1 MSKIIIPQ
9 ERTQISRRSFLG
21 STSKVMAGGALL
33 SALPVERLAHAQASN
48 EPLKLALIGCGGRGS
63 GATNQALNTGKC
75 KLVAMADAYQDR
87 LTSSLSSLK
96 DAHTDKV
103 DVPADRQFVGLEAYK
118 QAIDAAD
125 VVVLATPPGFR
136 PMTYEYAVEK
146 GKHIFMEKPVATDG
160 PGIRKMLAAA
170 EKAKAKNLKVV
181 VGLQRRYQPGYR
193 EVIQRIHDGMIGD
206 VVAMRCY
213 WNGAGVWVNPR
224 QPNQSEMDYQIRNWY
239 YFAWL
244 SGDHIVE
251 QHVHNIDVCNW
262 VKNEFPRKCQ
272 GMGGREVRKGKDYG
286 EIYDH
291 HAVEFEYSDGVR
303 MFSYCRHQPNT
314 WANVSEHIIGTKG
327 VGETDRPHILRGHD
341 RKILYRFRSQEVID
355 PYQQEHDELMD
366 AILNN
371 KTLDNSE
378 YGIKSTLTGIMG
390 RMATYGGQ
398 QVLFDDAMNSEIDL
412 FPAKLGWNEEP
423 RLKPDADGL
432 YPVAVPGKT
441 VTV

>member
-1 MSKIIIPQ
+1 MNKIIVPKQ
-9 ERTQISRRSFLG
+9 HSQVTRRSFLG
-21 STSKVMAGGALL
+21 STSKIMAGGAVL
-33 SALPVERLAHAQASN
+33 SALPVERFANAAAGG

-63 GATNQALNTGKC
+63 GATAQALTTGKC
-75 KLVAMADAYQDR
+75 KLVAMADAFEDR

-96 DAHTDKV
+96 DAHPEKV
-103 DVPADRQFVGLEAYK
+103 SVPGNQQFVGLDAYK
-118 QAIDAAD
+118 AATDIAD
-125 VVVLATPPGFR
+125 VVVLAAPPGFR
-136 PMTYEYAVEK
+136 PMHYEYAVQK

-160 PGIRKMLAAA
+160 PGVRKMLAAA
-170 EKAKAKNLKVV
+170 EEAKKKNLKIV

-193 EVIQRIHDGMIGD
+193 AVIEQIHDGTIGD

-213 WNGAGVWVNPR
+213 WNGAGVWVNER
-224 QPNQSEMDYQIRNWY
+224 QANQSEMEYQLRNWY

-251 QHVHNIDVCNW
+251 QHVHNLDVCNW
-262 VKNEFPRKCQ
+262 VKGEFPRKCQ
-272 GMGGREVRKGKDYG
+272 GMGGREVRDGKEYG

-291 HAVEFEYSDGVR
+291 HAVEFEYPDGVR
-303 MFSYCRHQPNT
+303 MFSFCRHQPNT

-327 VGETDRPHILRGHD
+327 LAETDRPHVIRGHN
-341 RKILYRFRSQEVID
+341 RKILFRYRSREVVD
-355 PYQQEHDELMD
+355 PYQQEHDELFN
-366 AILNN
+366 AIVNN
-371 KTLDNSE
+371 EQLDNSE

-398 QVLFDDAMNSEIDL
+398 QVLFEDAMNSEIDL
-412 FPAKLGWNEEP
+412 FPAKLAWDAQP
-423 RLKPDADGL
+423 RLLPDANGY